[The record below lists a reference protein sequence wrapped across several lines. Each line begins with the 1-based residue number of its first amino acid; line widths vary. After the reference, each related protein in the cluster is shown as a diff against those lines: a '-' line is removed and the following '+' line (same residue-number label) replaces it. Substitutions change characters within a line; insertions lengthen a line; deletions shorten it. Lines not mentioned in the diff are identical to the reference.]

1 MLVKGNQWK
10 ELGCKS
16 SWMVWEKGH
25 DWMITGEAKN
35 ELCYDLHRITKEPN
49 ESNLA
54 MLWGSINEDSTLLIY
69 LKRFGG
75 KNTDNLIT
83 R

>member
-1 MLVKGNQWK
+1 
-10 ELGCKS
+10 
-16 SWMVWEKGH
+16 
-25 DWMITGEAKN
+25 MITGQAKN
-35 ELCYDLHRITKEPN
+35 ELCYDLHRITKEAN

-54 MLWGSINEDSTLLIY
+54 MLWGSIKEDSTLLIY
-69 LKRFGG
+69 LKSFGG

>member
-1 MLVKGNQWK
+1 
-10 ELGCKS
+10 
-16 SWMVWEKGH
+16 
-25 DWMITGEAKN
+25 MITGQAKN
-35 ELCYDLHRITKEPN
+35 KLFYDVHSITKEPN
-49 ESNLA
+49 ESHLA
-54 MLWGSINEDSTLLIY
+54 MLWGSIKEDSTLLIY

>member
-1 MLVKGNQWK
+1 
-10 ELGCKS
+10 
-16 SWMVWEKGH
+16 
-25 DWMITGEAKN
+25 MITGQAKN
-35 ELCYDLHRITKEPN
+35 KLFYDLHSITKEPN
-49 ESNLA
+49 ESHLA
-54 MLWGSINEDSTLLIY
+54 MLWGSIKEDSTLLIY